1 MTSSPSTLRQR
12 LTPALGKAVRAVA
25 RLRGGGSALPGKVVE
40 GFDPNFMGRTLSQLP
55 LGVLMVSGT
64 NGKTT
69 TTRMIAKTLENLG
82 LKVFTN
88 PTGSNFTRGV
98 VSALIP
104 LVDSRGHLDAD
115 IAVLELDEAYA
126 VHFVKQ
132 VKPRYAVLLNVMR
145 DQLDRFGEIDN
156 TARLLSHVAEAT
168 TDTLVLNRED
178 RRIAALAKGS
188 HASKIRYFGLAS
200 NLRSSFP
207 TDDELHS
214 SSDVSVPAQDAASS
228 DIQRGGSGN
237 SGQSDRPSLPPVASS
252 EDFDIELAIQAAA
265 AENPLPADVTLCG
278 VHPHSAEFM
287 VGTGGSSRKYST
299 ELKVSGIYNLFNA
312 AAAVSVIRAVIA
324 AASSTH
330 PRLAA
335 TTTEELLQALSSV
348 TPAFGRGENIDV
360 DGTEVELVLVKN
372 PAGFRLALASFSA
385 ADADTMIA
393 INDDY
398 ADGRDMSWLWD
409 VDFTSLRAQGVAMV
423 SGVRS
428 WDMALRLGYDEVDV
442 AKVEPSLKDAVDEFV
457 HLHPGVHKRIYCTY
471 TAMLD
476 IRRHLGELTTVT
488 DVGV

>member
-1 MTSSPSTLRQR
+1 MTSSPSTLRQH

-40 GFDPNFMGRTLSQLP
+40 SFDPNFMGRTLSQLP

-188 HASKIRYFGLAS
+188 HASNIRYFGLAT

-207 TDDELHS
+207 TDDELHA
-214 SSDVSVPAQDAASS
+214 SSDASVSAEDAASA
-228 DIQRGGSGN
+228 DGHPDHPG
-237 SGQSDRPSLPPVASS
+237 LPPVASS
-252 EDFDIELAIQAAA
+252 ENFDIELAVQAAA

-287 VGTGGSSRKYST
+287 VGTGGSARKYST

-335 TTTEELLQALSSV
+335 TTTEELLQALSTV

-360 DGTEVELVLVKN
+360 DGTPVELVLVKN

-428 WDMALRLGYDEVDV
+428 WDMALRLGYDEVGV

-476 IRRHLGELTTVT
+476 IRKHLGELTTVT